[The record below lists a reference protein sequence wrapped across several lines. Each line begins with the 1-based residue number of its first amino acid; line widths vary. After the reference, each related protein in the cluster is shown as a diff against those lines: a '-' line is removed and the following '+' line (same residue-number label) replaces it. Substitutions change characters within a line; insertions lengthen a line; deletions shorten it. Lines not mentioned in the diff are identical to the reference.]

1 MISFKKISDIKHYL
15 ASLGLPRQQIGFVP
29 TMGALHEGH
38 IALIRKARS
47 DNKLVV
53 CSIFVN
59 PTQFNEPSDYEHYPK
74 TLQEDTSKLIDAGC
88 DLLFAP
94 SVAEMYPDGTHN
106 MEQYDFGYLENI
118 LEGKFRPGHF
128 NGVGQVVN
136 RLLNIVEP
144 GKLYLG
150 QKDYQQCMVIQKL
163 LSLTGKDKDIKVII
177 VPTVREADGLALS
190 SRNIRLTTPQRVTAS
205 LLYQCLV
212 SIEAKQKVDSF
223 EKVRKECE
231 DLLLSKNIEPEYIA
245 LADAETLMPL
255 EEYDHAKKM
264 VVLIAARTGNVRL
277 IDNLLLH
284 S

>member
-106 MEQYDFGYLENI
+106 MEQYEIG
-118 LEGKFRPGHF
+118 RAA
-128 NGVGQVVN
+128 
-136 RLLNIVEP
+136 
-144 GKLYLG
+144 
-150 QKDYQQCMVIQKL
+150 C
-163 LSLTGKDKDIKVII
+163 
-177 VPTVREADGLALS
+177 RERV
-190 SRNIRLTTPQRVTAS
+190 SRS
-205 LLYQCLV
+205 KKGG
-212 SIEAKQKVDSF
+212 SKQK
-223 EKVRKECE
+223 EEELKTACE
-231 DLLLSKNIEPEYIA
+231 DL
-245 LADAETLMPL
+245 
-255 EEYDHAKKM
+255 
-264 VVLIAARTGNVRL
+264 
-277 IDNLLLH
+277 DND
-284 S
+284 